1 MPEGYHHG
9 RGQAKYNSFKRMIR
23 APGVSNDR
31 DFGRAGFR
39 RGLESPPC
47 ARGRAMRP
55 PPPWPA
61 ARHIPGRTPWRRT
74 ALRHRPATDGTG
86 APRHLHRATPGQ
98 GTRTSVEELL
108 QFVEGALRHLVDGKF
123 AGIVSASGNES
134 DQGLGLRYLVGIKA
148 TSRAQAWR
156 SATPAPPA
164 SSPGGTLAAYP
175 RHLQSGRPFR
185 TTRTIIQRS

>member
-1 MPEGYHHG
+1 
-9 RGQAKYNSFKRMIR
+9 MIVIWPR
-23 APGVSNDR
+23 CRSG
-31 DFGRAGFR
+31 AGR
-39 RGLESPPC
+39 RGLPLVVV
-47 ARGRAMRP
+47 RGNISRLGEQRGIFLAEHLGAEPNRRVDLRLAERAFSAIRAAQGIEERTRP
-55 PPPWPA
+55 
-61 ARHIPGRTPWRRT
+61 G
-74 ALRHRPATDGTG
+74 
-86 APRHLHRATPGQ
+86 
-98 GTRTSVEELL
+98 VEELL
-108 QFVEGALRHLVDGKF
+108 QLAERALRHLVDGKF

-156 SATPAPPA
+156 STPAPPA